1 MQIMF
6 FLIGVIGL
14 VMFLIGG
21 KMLIKKYKNK
31 IIRELKLTDNWN
43 EINFEK
49 TGLYSVC
56 VLGGGYANNLG
67 NFEAKITNNG
77 NEIETV
83 EKQMKFKFHHKG
95 KLATEFYQFEIENP
109 GIHKLIF
116 KSIED
121 LEVKES
127 MLVSKRLFQ
136 TKLPIEKIGILVKE
150 TSSSSKFIIGLLMTV
165 FGFNI
170 AGWGVILAFNPQL
183 FH

>member
-1 MQIMF
+1 MF

-14 VMFLIGG
+14 VMFIIGG

-31 IIRELKLTDNWN
+31 IIGELTLTDNRN
-43 EINFEK
+43 EINFKK
-49 TGLYSVC
+49 TGLYSIC

-83 EKQMKFKFHHKG
+83 EKQMKFKFHHSG

-109 GIHKLIF
+109 GIHKFIF

-136 TKLPIEKIGILVKE
+136 KKLPIEQIGILVKE
-150 TSSSSKFIIGLLMTV
+150 TSSSSKYIISLLMTI

-170 AGWGVILAFNPQL
+170 AGIAIILAFNPQL
-183 FH
+183 FY